1 MKKEEAQQLLEE
13 TRNSYDRMAEEFSAS
28 RAAFWE
34 ELLPLADYA
43 KEGMQVLDLG
53 CGNGRFYPV
62 LKKRNI
68 VYTGLDY
75 SRGLLEEAR
84 HLHPEGVFI
93 EGDATKLPFP
103 DKSFDAIYS
112 FAVIH
117 HIPSHTLRK
126 KFIEEAAR
134 VLRSGGMLIL
144 TSWYLW
150 QPAHFGKLALSM
162 NPFSKLERGDLMLI
176 FGKKKHPRYVH
187 AFTERELQ
195 KLIEAGGF
203 TISTL
208 QIVARK
214 SGAKNI
220 AVIAKKKN

>member
-68 VYTGLDY
+68 VYTGVDY

-84 HLHPEGVFI
+84 HLHPDALFR
-93 EGDATKLPFP
+93 EGDATLLPLR
-103 DKSFDAIYS
+103 DKSFDVIYS

-117 HIPSHTLRK
+117 HIPSHALRK

-134 VLRSGGMLIL
+134 VLRPGGMLIL

-162 NPFSKLERGDLMLI
+162 NPFSPRDRGDLMLT

-195 KLIEAGGF
+195 KLLETGGF
-203 TISTL
+203 TVSTL

-220 AVIAKKKN
+220 VVIATKKN